1 MNIRFFTVPVAFAI
15 SAAFIG
21 AAATPAMASSATQA
35 TCTNAPAQLR
45 TLAASADPDKARKA
59 LSLVNTGVALCDSI
73 DGRNEGAKKLSA
85 AAKVLGTD
93 MASLGATPTAQ

>member
-1 MNIRFFTVPVAFAI
+1 MNIRLLTVPVAFAI

-21 AAATPAMASSATQA
+21 AASSPAMASSAALT
-35 TCTNAPAQLR
+35 TCTTAPAQLR
-45 TLAASADPDKARKA
+45 TLAASAEPTKARKA

-73 DGRNEGAKKLSA
+73 DGRNEGAKKLAS

-93 MASLGATPTAQ
+93 MASLGTTPTAQ

>member
-1 MNIRFFTVPVAFAI
+1 MNIRFLTVPVAFAI

-21 AAATPAMASSATQA
+21 AAASPAAAASTDAA

-45 TLAASADPDKARKA
+45 TIAAKAEPDAARKA
-59 LSLVNTGVALCDSI
+59 LQLVNTGVALCDTMGGKAS
-73 DGRNEGAKKLSA
+73 GANKLEK

-93 MASLGATPTAQ
+93 TASLGTAPTAQ

>member
-1 MNIRFFTVPVAFAI
+1 MNIRFLTIPVAFAI

-21 AAATPAMASSATQA
+21 AAASPAVAASADYS

-45 TLAASADPDKARKA
+45 TLAATADADKARKA
-59 LSLVNTGVALCDSI
+59 LSLVKTGVALCESV
-73 DGRNEGAKKLSA
+73 DGRNEGAKKLSS

-93 MASLGATPTAQ
+93 VATLGAAPTAQ